1 MGNIFAC
8 IIRSQVNALDI
19 GSLSHNYVKRCA
31 SCGSRQYTSSTNCRF
46 CGGRVYEVS
55 DAAAA
60 TASSGAAGRR
70 RAAHNANVLSSQ
82 ANGAHSSIP
91 VILAHDPE
99 TDQIIRY
106 VQDYRGQLVRISGP
120 SPEGFRMRSDHPDYL
135 ISNSGRIERGD
146 EDDDQKVID
155 AEKLRDELD
164 LLPKTLDI
172 NTAQRADS
180 LDELGRILASLT
192 SSVSL
197 SVRADTTT
205 SGLRLRSLGS
215 GRVTDG
221 VGTKVELSEADR
233 VEGSA
238 GLSVGCS
245 STCSE
250 DYSGE
255 DTRQDL
261 DRAIDNAHQLV
272 TCPVCLSEYCDS
284 LSLPCGHSFCL
295 MHIGDIAT
303 ESSPSCPMC
312 REAIPGV
319 VITIGRIMKG
329 SVTIAGKD
337 NETQNR
343 SRGRGIIEATDTQG
357 RRVIVIPSAG
367 LGFKDSTETYE
378 ESIQSLPKDV
388 LESLR
393 NDDLEESVRT
403 FRRLAEEASGL
414 TSKSDANDDEMVS
427 PRAKGSTSSCRFMP
441 QGARKRNKMKTK
453 TS

>member
-1 MGNIFAC
+1 M
-8 IIRSQVNALDI
+8 
-19 GSLSHNYVKRCA
+19 
-31 SCGSRQYTSSTNCRF
+31 
-46 CGGRVYEVS
+46 S

-120 SPEGFRMRSDHPDYL
+120 SPEGFRMRSDHPDYRYL

-155 AEKLRDELD
+155 AKKLREELH

-180 LDELGRILASLT
+180 LDELGRILASLA
-192 SSVSL
+192 SRVSL
-197 SVRADTTT
+197 SVKGDTATV
-205 SGLRLRSLGS
+205 GLRLRSLGS
-215 GRVTDG
+215 GRLTDG
-221 VGTKVELSEADR
+221 KGTKVELSEADR

-261 DRAIDNAHQLV
+261 DRAIDNARQLV

-284 LSLPCGHSFCL
+284 LTLPCGHSFCL
-295 MHIGDIAT
+295 MHISDIAT
-303 ESSPSCPMC
+303 ECSPSCPMC

-337 NETQNR
+337 NETKNR
-343 SRGRGIIEATDTQG
+343 TRGRGIIEATDTQG

-367 LGFKDSTETYE
+367 LGLKDSTETYE

-414 TSKSDANDDEMVS
+414 AHVK
-427 PRAKGSTSSCRFMP
+427 
-441 QGARKRNKMKTK
+441 KRCE
-453 TS
+453 

>member
-55 DAAAA
+55 DAASAAA
-60 TASSGAAGRR
+60 TARR
-70 RAAHNANVLSSQ
+70 AAAHNANVLSSQ
-82 ANGAHSSIP
+82 VNGAHSSIP

-135 ISNSGRIERGD
+135 ISNSGRMERGD
-146 EDDDQKVID
+146 EDDPKVID
-155 AEKLRDELD
+155 AERLREELD

-172 NTAQRADS
+172 NAAQRADS

-192 SSVSL
+192 SRVSL
-197 SVRADTTT
+197 SVRADTVT

-221 VGTKVELSEADR
+221 IGTKVELSEADR
-233 VEGSA
+233 VKRGAGSA
-238 GLSVGCS
+238 
-245 STCSE
+245 
-250 DYSGE
+250 Y
-255 DTRQDL
+255 TRQDL
-261 DRAIDNAHQLV
+261 DRAIDNARQLV

-284 LSLPCGHSFCL
+284 LTLPCGHSFCL
-295 MHIGDIAT
+295 MHIGDVAT
-303 ESSPSCPMC
+303 KSSPSCPMC

-319 VITIGRIMKG
+319 VITIGRIM
-329 SVTIAGKD
+329 T
-337 NETQNR
+337 
-343 SRGRGIIEATDTQG
+343 
-357 RRVIVIPSAG
+357 
-367 LGFKDSTETYE
+367 TYE
-378 ESIQSLPKDV
+378 KNIQSLPKDI

-414 TSKSDANDDEMVS
+414 TTKNNANDDVVS
-427 PRAKGSTSSCRFMP
+427 PRAKGSTSSRRFMP
-441 QGARKRNKMKTK
+441 QGARRRNKMR
-453 TS
+453 SIE

>member
-60 TASSGAAGRR
+60 TASSGRR
-70 RAAHNANVLSSQ
+70 RAAAHNTNVLSSQ
-82 ANGAHSSIP
+82 VNGAHSSIP

-135 ISNSGRIERGD
+135 LSNRGRMERGD
-146 EDDDQKVID
+146 ENDDPKVID
-155 AEKLRDELD
+155 AKRLREELNM
-164 LLPKTLDI
+164 LPMTLDI

-192 SSVSL
+192 SRVSL
-197 SVRADTTT
+197 SVKGDTATV
-205 SGLRLRSLGS
+205 GLRLRSLGS
-215 GRVTDG
+215 GRLTDG
-221 VGTKVELSEADR
+221 KGNKVELFEADR
-233 VEGSA
+233 VKGGAGSA
-238 GLSVGCS
+238 
-245 STCSE
+245 
-250 DYSGE
+250 Y
-255 DTRQDL
+255 TRQDL
-261 DRAIDNAHQLV
+261 DRAIDNARQLV

-284 LSLPCGHSFCL
+284 LTLPCGHSFCL
-295 MHIGDIAT
+295 MHIGDVAT
-303 ESSPSCPMC
+303 KSSPSCPMC

-319 VITIGRIMKG
+319 VITIGRIM
-329 SVTIAGKD
+329 T
-337 NETQNR
+337 
-343 SRGRGIIEATDTQG
+343 
-357 RRVIVIPSAG
+357 
-367 LGFKDSTETYE
+367 TYE
-378 ESIQSLPKDV
+378 KNIQSLPKDI

-414 TSKSDANDDEMVS
+414 TTKNNANDDVVS
-427 PRAKGSTSSCRFMP
+427 PRAKGSTSSRRFMP
-441 QGARKRNKMKTK
+441 QGARRRNKMR
-453 TS
+453 SIE